1 MVADSGVM
9 EASLPETVGVQAL
22 LPQDTEAGACRR
34 EIAALEGMLR
44 QVRVAQKEAE
54 FQCSMAEMEGEDAQM
69 QKMLS
74 QLFNH
79 PFDHDYPFNY
89 EHVW

>member
-1 MVADSGVM
+1 M
-9 EASLPETVGVQAL
+9 EASLPETPGHQAL

-54 FQCSMAEMEGEDAQM
+54 FQCSMAEMEGDDIQM

-79 PFDHDYPFNY
+79 PLDQDCPFNY
-89 EHVW
+89 KRVW